1 MAVHWVVHTAPHTH
15 RYTLNVALVHASCI
29 GIVCDEPIE
38 AVGAAFLVR
47 PGKGPVVPLIF
58 YISPCT
64 TVCYH
69 DRISKWA
76 ISIHGRR
83 DERYAPSVLC
93 ICSVYV
99 IVCDVHAIIDQIRD
113 EGVGDID
120 ETGRTVETA
129 FITASLYERVNF
141 PGRGMCSLCTDP
153 WSYMCGQVVFLHYLF
168 ITSARVRRVLEPLGR
183 SGGWAVLATHL
194 RGALPDPPVYH
205 R

>member
-1 MAVHWVVHTAPHTH
+1 MHH
-15 RYTLNVALVHASCI
+15 ALVLCATNQSRRSVLLFSCDRARARS
-29 GIVCDEPIE
+29 CHYLFT
-38 AVGAAFLVR
+38 FLR
-47 PGKGPVVPLIF
+47 ALQSAIMTAYQNGPV
-58 YISPCT
+58 
-64 TVCYH
+64 
-69 DRISKWA
+69 
-76 ISIHGRR
+76 SIHGRR
-83 DERYAPSVLC
+83 DERYVPSVLC